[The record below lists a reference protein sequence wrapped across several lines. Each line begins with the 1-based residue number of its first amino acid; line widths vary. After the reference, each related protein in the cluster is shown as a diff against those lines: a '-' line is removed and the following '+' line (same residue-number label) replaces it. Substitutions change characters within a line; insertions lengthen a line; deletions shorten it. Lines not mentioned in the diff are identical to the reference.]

1 MGRIV
6 LNAFLLAALLISVG
20 ASWLLTPNPARPN
33 FEFLP
38 QMAHVPRSNA
48 FSPNPNFSNGATLQ
62 RPEPGTIPRELMPLH
77 YAVTPQDANRAG
89 HELQNPLSV
98 DNQRARDR
106 GGFVFANYCAVC
118 HGAGGAGNGPV
129 AQRGYPPPPSLLAEH
144 AEKMK
149 DGQLFHI
156 LTYGQN
162 NMPSYAS
169 QLSRDDRW
177 NVILYVRAMEAAA
190 AAPSP
195 ALGPAPTPVKAD
207 ARIQTAGAGAQ
218 P

>member
-1 MGRIV
+1 MGKVI
-6 LNAFLLAALLISVG
+6 LNALLLVMLIVSVG

-33 FEFLP
+33 LEFLP
-38 QMAHVPRSNA
+38 QMAHAPRYNA
-48 FSPNPNFSNGATLQ
+48 FSPNPNFTNGATLQ

-77 YAVTPQDANRAG
+77 FEATAQDALRAG
-89 HELQNPLSV
+89 EALQSPV
-98 DNQRARDR
+98 APENQRAHDR
-106 GGFVFANYCAVC
+106 GAFVFANYCAVC

-144 AEKMK
+144 AQNMK

-156 LTYGQN
+156 LSYGQN

-169 QLSRDDRW
+169 QLSREDRW
-177 NVILYVRAMEAAA
+177 NAILYVRSLQHA
-190 AAPSP
+190 AAPASP
-195 ALGPAPTPVKAD
+195 GVAGTPVKAD
-207 ARIQTAGAGAQ
+207 SQTQTSSPGGQ

>member
-1 MGRIV
+1 MGKVI
-6 LNAFLLAALLISVG
+6 LNAFLLLTLIVSVG
-20 ASWLLTPNPARPN
+20 ASWLLTLNPARPN

-38 QMAHVPRSNA
+38 QMAHAPRYNA
-48 FSPNPNFSNGATLQ
+48 FSPNPNFQNGATLQ
-62 RPEPGTIPRELMPLH
+62 RPEPGTIPRESMPLH
-77 YAVTPQDANRAG
+77 YESTPQDALRAG
-89 HELQNPLSV
+89 EELQSPV
-98 DNQRARDR
+98 GPENQRSRHR
-106 GGFVFANYCAVC
+106 GAFVFANYCAVC
-118 HGAGGAGNGPV
+118 HGEGGAGNGPV

-144 AEKMK
+144 ALKMK

-177 NVILYVRAMEAAA
+177 NAIIHVHSLQRATAPDLPGAA
-190 AAPSP
+190 
-195 ALGPAPTPVKAD
+195 GTPVKA
-207 ARIQTAGAGAQ
+207 ASQVQTPSAGGQ

>member
-1 MGRIV
+1 MGRMIF
-6 LNAFLLAALLISVG
+6 NSFLLVALLLSVSL
-20 ASWLLTPNPARPN
+20 SWLLTPDAARPN

-38 QMAHVPRSNA
+38 QMAHAQRYNA
-48 FSPNPNFSNGATLQ
+48 FTPNPNFTNGATLQ
-62 RPEPGTIPRELMPLH
+62 RPEQGTISRELMPLQ
-77 YAVTPQDANRAG
+77 YAATQQDAMRAG
-89 HELQNPLSV
+89 EELRSPLSAG
-98 DNQRARDR
+98 NQGARDR
-106 GGFVFANYCAVC
+106 GAIVFANFCAVC

-144 AEKMK
+144 AQNMK

-169 QLSRDDRW
+169 QISRDDRW
-177 NVILYVRAMEAAA
+177 NVILYVRAMQAA
-190 AAPSP
+190 AAPASP
-195 ALGPAPTPVKAD
+195 ASAPPVTAVKAD

>member
-1 MGRIV
+1 MARII
-6 LNAFLLAALLISVG
+6 LNAFLLLMLIVSVS

-38 QMAHVPRSNA
+38 QLARAPRYNA
-48 FSPNPNFSNGATLQ
+48 FAPNQNFPDGATLQ

-77 YAVTPQDANRAG
+77 YAATPQDALRAG
-89 HELQNPLSV
+89 EQLQSPV
-98 DNQRARDR
+98 APENQRARDR
-106 GGFVFANYCAVC
+106 GAFVFANYCVVC

-144 AEKMK
+144 AQKMK
-149 DGQLFHI
+149 EGQLFHI
-156 LTYGQN
+156 LSYGQN

-169 QLSRDDRW
+169 QLSREDRW
-177 NVILYVRAMEAAA
+177 NAILYVRTLQRA
-190 AAPSP
+190 AAPPSP
-195 ALGPAPTPVKAD
+195 ATGLASAKAEALKQA
-207 ARIQTAGAGAQ
+207 ARQGAQ

>member
-1 MGRIV
+1 MGKVI
-6 LNAFLLAALLISVG
+6 LNAFLLLTLIVSVG
-20 ASWLLTPNPARPN
+20 ASWLLTLNPARPN

-38 QMAHVPRSNA
+38 QMAHAPRYNA
-48 FSPNPNFSNGATLQ
+48 FSPNPNFQNGATLQ
-62 RPEPGTIPRELMPLH
+62 RPEPGTIPRESMPLH
-77 YAVTPQDANRAG
+77 YESTPQDALRAG
-89 HELQNPLSV
+89 EELQSPV
-98 DNQRARDR
+98 APENQRSRHR
-106 GGFVFANYCAVC
+106 GALVFANYCAVC
-118 HGAGGAGNGPV
+118 HGEGGAGNGPV

-144 AEKMK
+144 ALKMK

-177 NVILYVRAMEAAA
+177 NAILHVRSLQRATALASSGAA
-190 AAPSP
+190 
-195 ALGPAPTPVKAD
+195 GVPVKA
-207 ARIQTAGAGAQ
+207 ASQIQTPSAGGQ

>member
-1 MGRIV
+1 MGRVV
-6 LNAFLLAALLISVG
+6 LNLFLLVGLMVSVS

-33 FEFLP
+33 FEFIP
-38 QMAHVPRSNA
+38 QMAHAPRYNA
-48 FSPNPNFSNGATLQ
+48 FAPNPNFPNGATLQ
-62 RPEPGTIPRELMPLH
+62 QPELGTIPRGLMPLD
-77 YAVTPQDANRAG
+77 YAATPQDTLRAG
-89 HELQNPLSV
+89 EELHSPV
-98 DNQRARDR
+98 APGNQRARER
-106 GGFVFANYCAVC
+106 GVFVFASFCAVC

-144 AEKMK
+144 AQKMK

-177 NVILYVRAMEAAA
+177 NVILYVRTLQAAA
-190 AAPSP
+190 LPTSP
-195 ALGPAPTPVKAD
+195 VPASAPVKAD
-207 ARIQTAGAGAQ
+207 AQVQSASAGGQ
-218 P
+218 Q

>member
-1 MGRIV
+1 MARII
-6 LNAFLLAALLISVG
+6 LNAFLFVALLTSVSL
-20 ASWLLTPNPARPN
+20 SWLLTPNPARPN
-33 FEFLP
+33 VEFLP
-38 QMAHVPRSNA
+38 QMAHAPRYNA
-48 FSPNPNFSNGATLQ
+48 LAPNPNFTNGATLQ
-62 RPEPGTIPRELMPLH
+62 PPEPGTISRELMPLH
-77 YAVTPQDANRAG
+77 YEATVGDAIRSG
-89 HELQNPLSV
+89 EELRSPLSR
-98 DNQRARDR
+98 DNLRARER
-106 GGFVFANYCAVC
+106 GAFVFANFCAIC

-129 AQRGYPPPPSLLAEH
+129 AQRGYPPPPSLSAGH

-177 NVILYVRAMEAAA
+177 NVILYVRAMQAA
-190 AAPSP
+190 AAPASP
-195 ALGPAPTPVKAD
+195 ASAPPPAPVQAD
-207 ARIQTAGAGAQ
+207 AQTQTAGAGAQ

>member
-1 MGRIV
+1 MGNVI
-6 LNAFLLAALLISVG
+6 LNAFLLVMLIVSVG
-20 ASWLLTPNPARPN
+20 ASWLLTLNPARPN

-38 QMAHVPRSNA
+38 QMAHTPRYNA
-48 FSPNPNFSNGATLQ
+48 FSPNPNFQNGATLQ
-62 RPEPGTIPRELMPLH
+62 RPEPGTIPRESMPLH
-77 YAVTPQDANRAG
+77 YESTLQDALRAG
-89 HELQNPLSV
+89 EELQSPV
-98 DNQRARDR
+98 APENQRSRHR
-106 GGFVFANYCAVC
+106 GALVFANYCAVC
-118 HGAGGAGNGPV
+118 HGEGGAGNGPV

-144 AEKMK
+144 ALKMK

-177 NVILYVRAMEAAA
+177 NAILHVRNLQRAGA
-190 AAPSP
+190 P
-195 ALGPAPTPVKAD
+195 ALPGTADAPVKAD
-207 ARIQTAGAGAQ
+207 LQTQTRTPGSGAQ

>member
-1 MGRIV
+1 MARTI
-6 LNAFLLAALLISVG
+6 LNAFLLMALVMSVSL
-20 ASWLLTPNPARPN
+20 SWLLTPNDARPN

-38 QMAHVPRSNA
+38 QMAHAQRYNA
-48 FSPNPNFSNGATLQ
+48 FAPNPNFANGATLQ
-62 RPEPGTIPRELMPLH
+62 RPEPGIISRELMPLH
-77 YAVTPQDANRAG
+77 YEATQQDAMRAG
-89 HELQNPLSV
+89 EELRSPLSV

-106 GGFVFANYCAVC
+106 GSIVFANFCAVC

-129 AQRGYPPPPSLLAEH
+129 AQRGFPPPPSLLAEH
-144 AEKMK
+144 AQKMK
-149 DGQLFHI
+149 DGQLFHV

-177 NVILYVRAMEAAA
+177 NVVLYVRTMQAAA
-190 AAPSP
+190 VPVSPGLGAAS
-195 ALGPAPTPVKAD
+195 APIRAD
-207 ARIQTAGAGAQ
+207 AQTQAAGAGGQ

>member
-38 QMAHVPRSNA
+38 QMAHAPRSNA

-98 DNQRARDR
+98 DNQRARNR

-177 NVILYVRAMEAAA
+177 NAILHVRSLQRATALASSGAAGVPAKA
-190 AAPSP
+190 ASQ
-195 ALGPAPTPVKAD
+195 
-207 ARIQTAGAGAQ
+207 IQTPSAGGQ